1 MSAAAVPSPLASV
14 REVRVGSRNEPK
26 LAAVRDALLAYAPG
40 VRVAGVAVASGVPE
54 QPIGLDEII
63 RGARNRA
70 VQAGTSDACDLA
82 VGIEDGLIELPN
94 GESAPGTA
102 HVNLGC
108 AAITDGQRVSLGFSS
123 GFAYPPACSRRAA
136 DERAP
141 IGALFD
147 HLWQGRRGESSAL
160 PSARG
165 IGNVGRLTLGVLP
178 RAEYARHAV
187 LCALVAFLHPDLY
200 GPDPASE
207 AL

>member
-14 REVRVGSRNEPK
+14 REVKVGSRNEPK
-26 LAAVRDALLAYAPG
+26 VEAVRDALLAYAPA
-40 VRVAGVAVASGVPE
+40 VRVEGVSVPSGVPE
-54 QPIGLDEII
+54 QPVGLDEII

-70 VQAGTSDACDLA
+70 VRAGKSDACDLA
-82 VGIEDGLIELPN
+82 VGIEDGLIELPS
-94 GESAPGTA
+94 GESGPGPA

-108 AAITDGQRVSLGFSS
+108 AAVTDGRRISLGFSS

-136 DERAP
+136 NERAP
-141 IGALFD
+141 IGALFER
-147 HLWQGRRGESSAL
+147 LWQERCGERLAL

-207 AL
+207 AP

>member
-14 REVRVGSRNEPK
+14 REVKVGSRNAPK
-26 LAAVRDALLAYAPG
+26 LDAVRDALRAYAPG

-54 QPIGLDEII
+54 QPVGLDEII

-70 VQAGTSDACDLA
+70 VRAGKSDACDLA
-82 VGIEDGLIELPN
+82 VGLEDGLIELPD

-108 AAITDGQRVSLGFSS
+108 AAITDGRRISLGFSS
-123 GFAYPPACSRRAA
+123 GFAYPPDCSRRAA

-147 HLWQGRRGESSAL
+147 DLWRDRRGQAL
-160 PSARG
+160 ALTSVRG

-207 AL
+207 AP

>member
-14 REVRVGSRNEPK
+14 REVKVGSRNEPK
-26 LAAVRDALLAYAPG
+26 LAAVRDALRAYAPG
-40 VRVAGVAVASGVPE
+40 ARVAGVAVASGVPE
-54 QPIGLDEII
+54 QPVGLDEII

-70 VQAGTSDACDLA
+70 VLAGKSDACDLA
-82 VGIEDGLIELPN
+82 VGIEDGLIELPD

-108 AAITDGQRVSLGFSS
+108 AAVTDGRRISLGFSS
-123 GFAYPPACSRRAA
+123 GFAYPPACGRRAV

-147 HLWQGRRGESSAL
+147 DLWRERRGG
-160 PSARG
+160 PSDRG
-165 IGNVGRLTLGVLP
+165 MGNVGRLTLGVLP

-200 GPDPASE
+200 GAGPASE
-207 AL
+207 AR